1 MRTHPDP
8 VRIREVMDAIVESRS
23 NLRLPSEIDMLSI
36 ENPFCGTP
44 GCHAG
49 ELYIGLTLLGLGSQA
64 VDSDGIYMFTQA
76 ADAFAKFV
84 FHSPTACKYD
94 LTYWG
99 RCNRELWGNS
109 NGGAMFVSDY
119 AFSGFKNGTKL
130 ISPHQ
135 ITDHWYAV
143 ADRIEALEAKGG

>member
-23 NLRLPSEIDMLSI
+23 NLRLPSDVNMLSI

-49 ELYIGLTLLGLGSQA
+49 ELYIGLTFLGLGRQA
-64 VDSDGIYMFTQA
+64 IDSDGIYLYGHA
-76 ADAFAKFV
+76 ANSFAKFV
-84 FHSPTACKYD
+84 FRSHEAEKYH
-94 LTYWG
+94 LTNWATHNKG
-99 RCNRELWGNS
+99 LWGNGD
-109 NGGAMFVSDY
+109 GGCMFIMNS
-119 AFSGFKNGTKL
+119 AFVFRDNSGYLK
-130 ISPHQ
+130 PHI